1 MPIYEYKC
9 RKCNKEFEAVQ
20 LFTDEPLKTCRFC
33 KGPVTKLMS
42 LSSFHLKGAGWYVTD
57 YGGKKPSIDTKGE
70 VKTES
75 KSESADSPKADWKS
89 SS

>member
-1 MPIYEYKC
+1 
-9 RKCNKEFEAVQ
+9 
-20 LFTDEPLKTCRFC
+20 
-33 KGPVTKLMS
+33 MS